1 MGNLKIFV
9 IFLIWGA
16 GMTPIAITIANRY
29 GMMDYPDQRKIHQSP
44 VPRGAGLALWT
55 GLLLWTLLFAPV
67 SFDMRILATGAT
79 LVFFTGYIDDMY
91 SLSPYGRLF
100 AHFFAA
106 ALSLLTVGAQNAQTM
121 GVLLFWIAG
130 MTNAYNFID
139 GMNGLALAMA
149 FLSLSFIGV
158 MSDLE
163 WVLPMIAMIV
173 GVFFCNFPTAKTFL
187 GDGGVYLLGYFTASI
202 AMLWLLPMNLGFYK
216 LCALFLFIGGV
227 PVIDTLCAI
236 VRRVAAGKSPFYPD
250 RSHIHHK
257 LLDRGLRP
265 MTILVFLCTLQV
277 LCLSCAYFLLRI
289 KTLSFF

>member
-9 IFLIWGA
+9 IFLLWGA
-16 GMTPIAITIANRY
+16 GMTPIAIAIANRY

-55 GLLLWTLLFAPV
+55 GLLLWTLLFVPG
-67 SFDMRILATGAT
+67 SFNMRIVATGGT

-106 ALSLLTVGAQNAQTM
+106 ALSLLMVGAQNAPTM

-149 FLSLSFIGV
+149 FLSLCFIGA
-158 MSDLE
+158 MSSFG
-163 WVLPMIAMIV
+163 WVLPMIAMI
-173 GVFFCNFPTAKTFL
+173 GGIFFWNFPTAKTFL
-187 GDGGVYLLGYFTASI
+187 GDGGVYLLGYFTASV
-202 AMLWLLPMNLGFYK
+202 AMLWLLSMDLGFYK

-265 MTILVFLCTLQV
+265 MTILFLLSALQA
-277 LCLSCAYFLLRI
+277 LCLGCAYLL
-289 KTLSFF
+289 LSMP